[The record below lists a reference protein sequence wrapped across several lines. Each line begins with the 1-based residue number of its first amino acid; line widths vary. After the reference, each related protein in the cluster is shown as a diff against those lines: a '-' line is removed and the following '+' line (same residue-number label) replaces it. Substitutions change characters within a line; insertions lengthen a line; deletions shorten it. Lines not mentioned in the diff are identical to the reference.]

1 MYSTKLGSK
10 MNIFV
15 KIKQVPQNL
24 WSFVSQKA
32 SQLLRKLSGEEKYD
46 KEFDDYMRG
55 APQRELKRKVALE
68 KRLRPLGLS
77 ILKAKENR

>member
-1 MYSTKLGSK
+1 

-15 KIKQVPQNL
+15 KIKQVAQNL

-32 SQLLRKLSGEEKYD
+32 FQILRKLSREEKYD
-46 KEFDDYMRG
+46 KEFDDYMRD
-55 APQRELKRKVALE
+55 APQRELERKVALE